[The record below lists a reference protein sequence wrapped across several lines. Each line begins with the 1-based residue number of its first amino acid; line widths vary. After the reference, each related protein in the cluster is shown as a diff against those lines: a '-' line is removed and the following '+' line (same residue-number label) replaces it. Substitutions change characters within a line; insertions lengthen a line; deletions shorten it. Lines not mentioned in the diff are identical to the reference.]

1 MHIVD
6 FLAFALK
13 QEYFVFG
20 AAIFEAAFLKVSEP
34 LKKTQFLF
42 SFWKDSL

>member
-20 AAIFEAAFLKVSEP
+20 AAIFEAAFLKVSEQNTIP
-34 LKKTQFLF
+34 VFFLKL
-42 SFWKDSL
+42 